1 MQRKQRASRSAG
13 PGRSVQAYIAASP
26 VESRT
31 ALKELRTLI
40 RAAAPRATEKIS
52 YGIPT
57 FVLNGR
63 PLVYI
68 AGWKKHVSLY
78 PVTAGMAKA
87 FKDEIKRYRTGKGTL
102 QFPLTDPIPKSL
114 IRKIV
119 KVRAGEV
126 AARGK

>member
-1 MQRKQRASRSAG
+1 MKSTA
-13 PGRSVQAYIAASP
+13 RSVQAYIAKSP
-26 VESRT
+26 AESRK

-40 RAAAPRATEKIS
+40 RATAPRVTEKIS

-57 FVLNGR
+57 FVLNSR

-68 AGWKKHVSLY
+68 AGWAKHVSLY
-78 PVTAGMAKA
+78 PVTAGVAKTL
-87 FKDEIKRYRTGKGTL
+87 KNEIKRYRTGKGTL
-102 QFPLTDPIPKSL
+102 QFPLTDRMPKSL